1 VSLHTFSHGLPDP
14 GGPVRPVAGRQFDTL
29 AELEALA
36 GVRDRA
42 AFWRRFF
49 VYPEET
55 RLVRG
60 QGELER
66 LVRERIR
73 YGEVAPTET
82 ERERTLRALR
92 QSARV
97 FLEPDQPDAAPY
109 PQVLDAL
116 ATAADAARAAGAS
129 PTEIIDASEGL
140 EH

>member
-1 VSLHTFSHGLPDP
+1 MSLHIFAQGLPDP
-14 GGPVRPVAGRQFDTL
+14 GAPARSVASRQFESL

-36 GVRDRA
+36 GVTDRA

-73 YGEVAPTET
+73 NGEVPPTET

-92 QSARV
+92 QSARG
-97 FLEPDQPDAAPY
+97 FLEPSQPDVAPY

-116 ATAADAARAAGAS
+116 ASAADAARAAGAS